1 MSVQEI
7 IAELTKL
14 KPEEIILVKARVD
27 DMANAS
33 GPQPDVGTAE
43 RGLFKIRSIK
53 GHQVLTPDITQA
65 ELADELFTH
74 G

>member
-27 DMANAS
+27 DMANA
-33 GPQPDVGTAE
+33 GRLQPDVGTAE
-43 RGLFKIRSIK
+43 RGPFKIRSIK

-65 ELADELFTH
+65 ELAEELF
-74 G
+74 GQQ